1 MGRSAQRVGDVIMA
15 EIKHSRADRMAT
27 VPLEWPVQVD
37 GAEVA
42 AVTLRRLTGG
52 EVAALQE
59 QMMGDAPSEAALIA
73 AFADQPLDVI
83 SALDADDFLTLKDR
97 VFDFLPKRI
106 RAALEAASEATAA
119 EEAAMAVGAA
129 TQVS

>member
-1 MGRSAQRVGDVIMA
+1 MA
-15 EIKHSRADRMAT
+15 EVKHSRADRMAT

-52 EVAALQE
+52 EVAAIQE
-59 QMMGDAPSEAALIA
+59 QMMGDASSEAALIA

-83 SALDADDFLTLKDR
+83 SGLDADDFLTLKDR

-106 RAALEAASEATAA
+106 RAALEADSEATVA

-129 TQVS
+129 AQVS